1 MILHTLNPS
10 ARRAAP
16 WRAVATLLLACLLL
30 SLAGCFNQAGTPPP
44 AHLTSADIW
53 PSPSTTWEPA
63 DRLADSGDAVLAPN
77 TAWQQVPLPHARPRD
92 VARTGDAAQEP
103 PEVLWYRLTLPAEAL
118 VPTPQGTRL
127 YIPRWQTI
135 GTVAIYV
142 DGVVAWQARGSRV
155 WNSFNY
161 PVWIDLAGKY
171 PPGTSPVVHIRMASQ
186 QGVGGALSTVWAG
199 NAEHLAPGWHVRN
212 LVQRFLLAFARG
224 AYLVLGIGSLAVWA
238 VMGRRRA
245 DSMFLVF
252 FLMSVFHGLS
262 TLQYLMGEESIGIA
276 DDWFS
281 WLTLVGTLGSTLC
294 AFYFLGVI
302 QNWSHPRVGWVLAC
316 YAVVICVV
324 TLPTW
329 GIDQTGILPLL
340 RLTLVPPSV
349 LVLVVAL
356 LGAWRQR
363 NWPNILLAVW
373 IVASFPVG
381 FHDLGLQRYHRIESI
396 YVTPY
401 LYLGLFTMFLWIAM
415 ARYIRALSVAEQAN
429 ATLAERLG
437 EQQHALA
444 ETHARLRSVERQQTL
459 LQERQRLMRDMH
471 DGVGSSLMSALR
483 VVEHGKGT
491 DLDLA
496 QVLKEC
502 IDDLKISIDSL
513 EPVDAD
519 LLALLANLRFRLG
532 PRLEG
537 AGLSLD
543 WQVSELPP
551 LAWLDS
557 ASALHILR
565 IVQEV
570 LTNVI
575 KHSGATR
582 IAVGTHEAINDGVR
596 GVEIVI
602 TDNGRP
608 FHAPPPEATPPAR
621 RGLSN
626 IRSRAQALGARVDW
640 LPLDYGDE
648 GGTRFRMW
656 LPLVR

>member
-1 MILHTLNPS
+1 MTPGTQRPG
-10 ARRAAP
+10 ARHARVWRAAA
-16 WRAVATLLLACLLL
+16 AVLLALALVG
-30 SLAGCFNQAGTPPP
+30 LAGCFGQAGTPPP
-44 AHLTSADIW
+44 AHLTAADIW
-53 PSPSTTWEPA
+53 PSPSTVWAPPA
-63 DRLADSGDAVLAPN
+63 RLADADDAVLAPQS
-77 TAWQQVPLPHARPRD
+77 AWQPVPLPHARPRD
-92 VARTGDAAQEP
+92 VVRGGDPTHAP
-103 PEVLWYRLTLPAEAL
+103 PDVLWYRLTLPAEAL

-161 PVWIDLAGKY
+161 PVWLDLGGKY
-171 PPGTSPVVHIRMASQ
+171 PPGSSPVVHIRMASQ

-199 NAEHLAPGWHVRN
+199 NAEHLAPGWHMRN
-212 LVQRFLLAFARG
+212 LVQRFLLGFARG
-224 AYLVLGIGSLAVWA
+224 AYLVLGMGALAVWA

-252 FLMSVFHGLS
+252 FLMSVFHGFS

-281 WLTLVGTLGSTLC
+281 WLTLVGTMGSTLC
-294 AFYFLGVI
+294 AFYFLGLI
-302 QNWSHPRVGWVLAC
+302 QSWSHPRLGWGLAC
-316 YAVVICVV
+316 YAGAICLA
-324 TLPTW
+324 TLPLW
-329 GIDQTGILPLL
+329 GIDQTGMLPLL
-340 RLTLVPPSV
+340 RMSLFPPS
-349 LVLVVAL
+349 LVVMAVAV

-363 NWPNILLAVW
+363 NWPNILLATW
-373 IVASFPVG
+373 IVLSFPIG
-381 FHDLGLQRYHRIESI
+381 FHDLALQSYQRIESV
-396 YVTPY
+396 YLTPY
-401 LYLGLFTMFLWIAM
+401 IYLGLFTMFLWIAIT
-415 ARYIRALSVAEQAN
+415 RYIRALSVAEQAN
-429 ATLAERLG
+429 ATLAERLA
-437 EQQHALA
+437 EQEHALA

-483 VVEHGKGT
+483 VVEHGQGT

-532 PRLEG
+532 PRLEA
-537 AGLSLD
+537 AGLALD

-551 LAWLDS
+551 LPWLDS
-557 ASALHILR
+557 GSALHILR

-570 LTNVI
+570 LTNII

-582 IAVGTHEAINDGVR
+582 IAVGTHEAINGGLR

-626 IRSRAQALGARVDW
+626 IRSRAQALGAWLDW
-640 LPLDYGDE
+640 VPLDYGDE

-656 LPLVR
+656 LPLAR